1 MRVFL
6 IQAATYFPETEKCF
20 AVGLLQLAAYLR
32 DRAGHEVGFF
42 DMQPDVASPE
52 PVLRALSA
60 FRPDVVGIG
69 AMTTDARVMHEVAA
83 AIKQAQPDLPI
94 MAGGPHPTTY
104 PDDTLS
110 RGHID
115 YAITGEGEIGAAALL
130 RHLVGEIKREEVPNL
145 AVRDNGKLLCNA
157 AAPWIENLDQLPFAA
172 YDLIDLEPFYRIP
185 RTGVIWARRRYAAV
199 ATSRGCPYRCA
210 YCHRIQGKKYRPRSP
225 EHVVAELRQLV
236 ERHQIGEIVFVDDMF
251 NLQLE
256 RVRKL
261 CRLIREA
268 GLDLKLAFPI
278 GLRGDIMDEETVR
291 ALVGAGMF
299 RCMYAVETALPRLQA
314 LIGKN
319 LAIDK
324 VMDIIDVTNRYGV
337 LTHGTFMLG
346 FPTESEQEARATVD
360 LACRSKLATA
370 AFFRVIPFGNTPLVD
385 LARQHGA
392 TLPTDFDCFEFHK
405 SKINV
410 SPMPD
415 AMLDRIK
422 KSAYVRFYLNP
433 RRLWR
438 VITRLPQPHRNLPR
452 LFAIWVRKSFF
463 W

>member
-20 AVGLLQLAAYLR
+20 PVGLLQLAAYLR
-32 DRAGHEVGFF
+32 RAGHELGVF
-42 DMQPDVASPE
+42 DMQPDVRTPKPA
-52 PVLRALSA
+52 VRAAQA

-69 AMTTDARVMHEVAA
+69 ALTTDERVLQAVAA
-83 AIKQAQPDLPI
+83 AIKQALPGVPV
-94 MAGGPHPTTY
+94 MAGGPHATTY
-104 PDDTLS
+104 PADTLAA
-110 RGHID
+110 GNID
-115 YAITGEGEIGAAALL
+115 YIIAGEGEIGTAALL
-130 RHLVGEIKREEVPNL
+130 RHLAGEVAREEVPNL
-145 AVRDNGKLLCNA
+145 IVKNGDGLLRNEP
-157 AAPWIENLDQLPFAA
+157 APWITDLDALPFAA
-172 YDLIDLEPFYRIP
+172 YDLADLEAFYRIP

-199 ATSRGCPYRCA
+199 ATSRGCPYHCA
-210 YCHRIQGKKYRPRSP
+210 YCHQILGKIHRPRSP
-225 EHVVAELRQLV
+225 QHVVAEMKQLV

-251 NLQLE
+251 NLDRQ
-256 RVRKL
+256 RVQTM
-261 CRLIREA
+261 CRLMREA

-299 RCMYAVETALPRLQA
+299 RCMYAVETASPRLQK

-319 LAIDK
+319 LGIDK
-324 VMDIIDVTNRYGV
+324 VMNIIEVTNRYGV

-346 FPTESEQEARATVD
+346 FPTETEAEARATVD

-370 AFFRVIPFGNTPLVD
+370 AFFRVIPFGNTPLAD

-392 TLPTDFDCFEFHK
+392 VLPTDFGAYEFHK

-410 SPMPD
+410 S
-415 AMLDRIK
+415 AMSDEVLDGLK
-422 KSAYVRFYLNP
+422 KAAYQRFYLHP
-433 RRLWR
+433 RRVWR
-438 VITRLPQPHRNLPR
+438 ILTRLPRWTSNLPR
-452 LFAIWVRKSFF
+452 LFAMWVRKSFL